1 MTINK
6 NDTYVNMLK
15 TVSSIW
21 LDHMRELSLYSN
33 KIIILLL
40 FNLKKKKY
48 TYQTHR
54 YVFFNIF

>member
-15 TVSSIW
+15 IVSSIR
-21 LDHMRELSLYSN
+21 LDYMRELSLSSN

-40 FNLKKKKY
+40 FNLKKKIHISN
-48 TYQTHR
+48 T
-54 YVFFNIF
+54 